1 MIKAVSPIL
10 FVACALAATIHAP
23 VRAEAPILV
32 EGQPTVFVPYGDL
45 DLSRPAGRATL
56 NGRVHRAADTLCA
69 IDVRGIGPVME
80 ARRCRDTA
88 LTSAHVQVDRAITLY
103 GTAQLAGRIGLSVA
117 GR

>member
-1 MIKAVSPIL
+1 MTKAVSPIL
-10 FVACALAATIHAP
+10 FVACALAAAIHAP

-32 EGQPTVFVPYGDL
+32 EGRPTILVPYGDL

-56 NGRVHRAADTLCA
+56 YGRVHRAADSLCA
-69 IDVRGIGPVME
+69 SDMRGIGPVME

-88 LTSAHVQVDRAITLY
+88 LSSAHVQVDRAIALY
-103 GTAQLAGRIGLSVA
+103 GTDRFAGRSSVSVA